1 MNDIVDTHK
10 TLRLNDMDKQLFHFI
25 EYFPTAVLLLD
36 EKLIIRDANNLAVS
50 IIGNDKKEII
60 VGKNIIEFVTDVEAN
75 RFGKTLQKSFESFI
89 PDTTEIIL
97 KMSDGSNLVVLS
109 TSRCFRDSD
118 TGNKFCLVSFID
130 FTSQKMREEIIQES
144 EARFKNM
151 ANTAPVMIW
160 ISDVEG
166 LFSFVNNVWLDYS
179 GGELGSQLGI
189 NWLNNVHNQDLQ
201 KLINDYQSALKNKK
215 SFSTEFRFRNKR
227 GKYEWMLIKGKPR
240 YTAEN
245 MYTGFIGSCIN
256 IHDQKEIEAKISNLN
271 NELVQ
276 TIATKDKF
284 FSIISHDLRSPLSGL
299 MGILDIL
306 NSTYESLN
314 ENKKREIISDAN
326 IVSKTIYSLVENLLE
341 WSRIQTGI
349 IHYQPERLKI
359 QRLVNNIGSL
369 YESNLRNK
377 GINFTSDIQPD
388 LFVFADKS
396 MTETILRNLI
406 SNAIKFS
413 VPGGTIAVT
422 SEIVDDVVIIKF
434 KDSGVGIDEENIPN
448 LFRADVSS
456 STKGTAKESGTGLG
470 LIICKEL
477 AERQEGK
484 IWVESKKN
492 IGSTFYFSVP
502 INKNKTGSAN

>member
-1 MNDIVDTHK
+1 MNDIVDIPK

-36 EKLIIRDANNLAVS
+36 ERLIIRDANNLAVS

-60 VGKNIIEFVTDVEAN
+60 VGKNIIEFVSDVEAN
-75 RFGKTLQKSFESFI
+75 RFGKALQKSFESLI

-97 KMSDGSNLVVLS
+97 KRPDCSNLIILS
-109 TSRCFRDSD
+109 MSKCFKDPD
-118 TGNKFCLVSFID
+118 TGNKFCILSFID
-130 FTSQKMREEIIQES
+130 FTSQKMREEIIRDS
-144 EARFKNM
+144 ETRFKNM

-189 NWLNNVHNQDLQ
+189 NWLNNVHHQDLQ
-201 KLINDYQSALKNKK
+201 KLINDYQSSLKNKK

-240 YTAEN
+240 YSDEN
-245 MYTGFIGSCIN
+245 LYMGFIGSCIN
-256 IHDQKEIEAKISNLN
+256 IHDQKEIEAKMSILN

-306 NSTYESLN
+306 NSSYDKLDDKE
-314 ENKKREIISDAN
+314 KREIISDAN
-326 IVSKTIYSLVENLLE
+326 VVSKTTYSLMENLLE

-349 IHYQPERLKI
+349 MNYQPERLKI

-369 YESNLRNK
+369 YDSNLKSK
-377 GINFTSDIQPD
+377 GINFISDIKPD
-388 LFVFADKS
+388 IFVFADKS

-413 VPGGTIAVT
+413 FPGGNITAS
-422 SEIVDDVVIIKF
+422 SEIVDDIVIIKV
-434 KDSGVGIDEENIPN
+434 KDSGIGIDEENIPN
-448 LFRADVSS
+448 LFRVDVSS
-456 STKGTAKESGTGLG
+456 STKGTAKEPGTGLG

-477 AERQEGK
+477 AERQKGK

-492 IGSTFYFSVP
+492 VGSTFYFSLP
-502 INKNKTGSAN
+502 INKN